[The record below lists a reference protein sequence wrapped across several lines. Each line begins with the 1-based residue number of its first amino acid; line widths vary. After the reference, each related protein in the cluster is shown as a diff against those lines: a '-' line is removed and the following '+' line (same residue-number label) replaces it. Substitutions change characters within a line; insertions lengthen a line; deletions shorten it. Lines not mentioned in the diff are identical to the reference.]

1 MKRAAFIFGIWVLG
15 FGISSAQVA
24 MPDPAL
30 IHGRAI
36 PAAELP
42 VGTVTV
48 RVVREA
54 IGNNVAGQDVRLT
67 VAGSPRSAKTDD
79 QGRAE
84 FTNLPPGAEVRAEA
98 AVSGEPLVSD
108 TFMVPASGGLR
119 VILVAGLKD
128 AAARKEKEAAAAAA
142 APAVGGVVVIGPNSR
157 VLLEFRDDA
166 LQVFYVLDLV
176 NNARTRVDIG

>member
-1 MKRAAFIFGIWVLG
+1 MSNRERRRREILQELRFKAGASMKRAAFNIGIWVLG
-15 FGISSAQVA
+15 LGISSAQVA

-48 RVVREA
+48 RVVRES

-67 VAGSPRSAKTDD
+67 VNGTARSATTDA

-84 FTNLPPGAEVRAEA
+84 FPSLPAGAEVRADA
-98 AVSGEPLVSD
+98 TVGGESLMSD
-108 TFMVPASGGLR
+108 TFTVP
-119 VILVAGLKD
+119 
-128 AAARKEKEAAAAAA
+128 
-142 APAVGGVVVIGPNSR
+142 
-157 VLLEFRDDA
+157 
-166 LQVFYVLDLV
+166 
-176 NNARTRVDIG
+176 